1 MGGAPFDFE
10 KKFQRVV
17 LKAIKRSFL
26 PMKARAIF
34 KPTFNHRGLK
44 KRLFS
49 LLDKKKGFFPC
60 WINTKG
66 YELFNF
72 YDVLRNSL

>member
-1 MGGAPFDFE
+1 MSTAVAVRVGRGDKQWGAPFDFE

-34 KPTFNHRGLK
+34 KPTFNHRG
-44 KRLFS
+44 
-49 LLDKKKGFFPC
+49 
-60 WINTKG
+60 
-66 YELFNF
+66 
-72 YDVLRNSL
+72 